1 MSKCLGKSISS
12 YSNQFSQQYNQ
23 VYVNTHVTGDSN
35 HSNIHFQPGTDL
47 MVEMYF
53 VIFMIPSNHTVFIYL
68 QRAYNERGDIFSFQ
82 LMVLPF
88 LLSEH
93 IVQVFQHL
101 EQRAR
106 CNLLPTIMNYI
117 WQQWITNLVFPVKTW
132 GVFMISV
139 RTNNDIDG

>member
-23 VYVNTHVTGDSN
+23 VQVNTHVTGDSN
-35 HSNIHFQPGTDL
+35 HSKIHFQPGTDL

-88 LLSEH
+88 LPSEH

-101 EQRAR
+101 EQMAR
-106 CNLLPTIMNYI
+106 CNLLRTIMNNI
-117 WQQWITNLVFPVKTW
+117 WQQWITNPVFPVKTW

-139 RTNNDIDG
+139 RTNNDLDG